1 MDKDVEE
8 ANKSDDP
15 LGALMER
22 RKNKGQSF
30 NSAFR
35 EAREAGDKTF
45 YWNGKKYTT
54 ELSKPQARP
63 AVSDTYREEGV
74 GRGKPMPPSRA
85 SATKMMADR
94 AASEAAGA
102 RAASEARAAAARGAE
117 SEKRRESRGQE
128 RDDESTSGM
137 GPKITNRPAPG
148 ARSIYE
154 DLDLGK
160 VAGAAGAIASAY
172 PAGRL
177 AKTGID
183 ALKAARAGRAARAA
197 KEMEDRVEPSFKR
210 GGMVKPRGS
219 GCARKGFGKGTMR

>member
-1 MDKDVEE
+1 MEYDPETE
-8 ANKSDDP
+8 AAERKSYKKESFAQAFD
-15 LGALMER
+15 R
-22 RKNKGQSF
+22 HRK
-30 NSAFR
+30 
-35 EAREAGDKTF
+35 AGDKKF
-45 YWNGKKYTT
+45 VWQGKEYST
-54 ELSKPQARP
+54 EMAKPKARP
-63 AVSDTYREEGV
+63 AASDAYREEGV

-94 AASEAAGA
+94 AASDAQSA
-102 RAASEARAAAARGAE
+102 RAASEARAAAARDAE
-117 SEKRRESRGQE
+117 SEKRRETRGQE

-137 GPKITNRPAPG
+137 GSKITNRPAPG

-154 DLDLGK
+154 NLDLGE

-177 AKTGID
+177 AKTGVD

-210 GGMVKPRGS
+210 GGSVKGAGIAQRGV
-219 GCARKGFGKGTMR
+219 RKCKVC

>member
-1 MDKDVEE
+1 MEYDPDVETAARKE
-8 ANKSDDP
+8 YKDETFGKAFDRARANKRP
-15 LGALMER
+15 
-22 RKNKGQSF
+22 
-30 NSAFR
+30 
-35 EAREAGDKTF
+35 TF
-45 YWNGKKYTT
+45 FWRGKEYTT
-54 ELSKPQARP
+54 ETAKPQTRP
-63 AVSDTYREEGV
+63 AASDAYREEGV